1 MINEVNLAP
10 YFLFNLLEIM
20 RNYLKRLGPFL
31 SQKTMAQHLLRTH
44 SNQPLC
50 PNSNDGESGLSPHQQ
65 DAEEISLKEAN
76 QAEALQQ
83 KQLDTKKVISTLT
96 NSSVEFRLAD
106 RPKPCPSPSKPISQA
121 IRIFDFP
128 TIYDSDGSE
137 ISQGDSDQI
146 DRSRSA
152 ESWRG

>member
-31 SQKTMAQHLLRTH
+31 SQKT
-44 SNQPLC
+44 
-50 PNSNDGESGLSPHQQ
+50 
-65 DAEEISLKEAN
+65 
-76 QAEALQQ
+76 
-83 KQLDTKKVISTLT
+83 
-96 NSSVEFRLAD
+96 
-106 RPKPCPSPSKPISQA
+106 
-121 IRIFDFP
+121 
-128 TIYDSDGSE
+128 IYDSDGNE

-146 DRSRSA
+146 NRSRSA